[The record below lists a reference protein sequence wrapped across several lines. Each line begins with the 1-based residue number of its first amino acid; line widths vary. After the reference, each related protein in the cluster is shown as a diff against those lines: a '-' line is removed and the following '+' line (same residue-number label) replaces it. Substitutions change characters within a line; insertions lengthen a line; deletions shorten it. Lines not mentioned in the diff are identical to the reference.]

1 MLENKL
7 YPLTSPQLSIWYTE
21 KMYSGTSIS
30 NISGTIRIKD
40 DNIDYGLLEKALKLY
55 IKNNES
61 IRLRICVDENG
72 EPRQYVHPYQ
82 DKPIDFIDF
91 SKYEDPISA
100 LYEWNANEAKKPFEL
115 INSDLYRLVL
125 LKISDKEGGIFS
137 NFHHIV
143 FDAWSMALSCSLV
156 MGYYKALKNGD
167 AIKDEQMAIPSY
179 LTYVETEMEYYKS
192 NRMQKDEAYWEEVYN
207 EPIEA
212 TVLKTRKTNLVS
224 TESKRKTFVA
234 PRKFVRKLRQ
244 YCAENR
250 ITLYPLFLSALSM
263 YINRVTGK
271 EDIIIGTPIL
281 NRLNQVEKNTVG
293 MFVSTVPLRIKIND
307 EASFTEFSRSILQ
320 VCSSSYRH
328 QRYPYELILKKV
340 REKHD
345 FPGNLYDIVLSY
357 QNTKYEKTDIDYS
370 TRWHFNGH
378 QSNSLTIHVND
389 RDDEETVIIDYD
401 YHKDLY
407 YDKEIEFIHHHLLSL
422 LWHAL
427 DNPAKKISMIEMLPE
442 SEKRK
447 VLYEFNDTEAD
458 YPKDKTIHELFE
470 QQVMKTPD
478 NIAVICDDQSI
489 TYRQLNEKANSL
501 AALLR
506 EKGIKPGDVAG
517 ILVSR
522 SIEMVIGMLAVLKAG
537 AAFLPID
544 QIYPAERVSYMLR
557 NSNAKLL
564 LTGSDC
570 KNIPDEDVKIDRVNL
585 FDPKNYVYSG
595 KNAGYANNPES
606 LAYIIYTSGSTGK
619 PKGVMIKHRSLI
631 NFVYGL
637 FDRVDYNRIKTVLSL
652 TSFSFDVFF
661 IETIP
666 AFYKGLTLVMANDAE
681 RKDPVLLARLIKKY
695 SVDMVV
701 STPSQMHYF
710 IKNTDFRDSIRDVY
724 EIVLAGEK
732 VNKELLSSLKR
743 YTNAVV
749 LNGYGPTETTVI
761 VTSAELTKTDK
772 ITIGKPMNN
781 AKIYILD
788 KNLLPVPI
796 GTVGE
801 IYIGGYGLAVGYINN
816 KELTDSVFV
825 QSPFSQDE
833 KLYKSGDLGR
843 WLAEGE
849 IDILGRADSQVKIRG
864 FRIELEEIEKRILE
878 ISDINKVHVT
888 VIGDDAN
895 KKLCAYYVS
904 LNDVDIKQIKADLK
918 KYLPMYM
925 IPAFFIRV
933 DKMPLSPNG
942 KIDERLLPKPDASSM
957 ISEAFTKPETDLERE
972 LYSIWSD
979 VLQESNFGVDSEFID
994 VGGDSLSIIQIVSK
1008 ISSKYQVEI
1017 PISIMNESLTIRKMA
1032 HYIEARMKG
1041 DRSLNKSENLVR
1053 ITEGGNKNI
1062 FLVHAGNGEVAC
1074 YFELGKLIDKS
1085 FSVWGIQAVDEVLYA
1100 NKSIYSLA
1108 ERYVESIR
1116 KIQPEGPYYLAGWCI
1131 GGAVALEMA
1140 GILERDGHEIG
1151 FLGLMNTIAPKN
1163 WEGNEFFS
1171 EQKEFEFLTGFLG
1184 GGCSG
1189 ELSTEQLWQLFF
1201 DKIRSGN
1208 IDIVSFINNLPEDI
1222 RIILPPQCSALPD
1235 ELAKYLKRIVFMHK
1249 IRSEYYPQFK
1259 IKSRV
1264 NFYSAL
1270 LDWNIPDYK
1279 KNVSEWNRYCLNP
1292 VSNIVVESDHYS
1304 LLSQPSVNII
1314 SKDINNVL
1322 NKQGVL
1328 KNGD

>member
-1 MLENKL
+1 MLERDF
-7 YPLTSPQLSIWYTE
+7 YPLTSPQMSIWYTE
-21 KMYSGTSIS
+21 KMYAGTSIS
-30 NISGTIRIKD
+30 NISGTIRIKE
-40 DNIDYGLLEKALKLY
+40 DNINYGFLEKALKLY

-72 EPRQYVHPYQ
+72 EPRQYVYPYE

-91 SKYEDPISA
+91 SKYEDPIQA
-100 LYEWNANEAKKPFEL
+100 LYEWNANEAKKPLEL
-115 INSDLYRLVL
+115 LNSDLYRFVI
-125 LKISDKEGGIFS
+125 LKISDKEGGIYS

-167 AIKDEQMAIPSY
+167 IDQAEQVVIPSY
-179 LTYVETEMEYYKS
+179 ISYVKSEMEYYNS
-192 NRMQKDEAYWEEVYN
+192 NRMQKDAAYWEEVYD

-212 TVLKTRKTNLVS
+212 TVLKTRKTYLVS

-234 PRKFVRKLRQ
+234 PKKFVRKLRQ

-281 NRLNQVEKNTVG
+281 NRLNQTEKNTVG
-293 MFVSTVPLRIKIND
+293 MFVSTVPLRIKISD
-307 EASFTEFSRSILQ
+307 ETSFTEFSHHILQ
-320 VCSSSYRH
+320 ICSSSYRH

-357 QNTKYEKTDIDYS
+357 QNSKYEKTDIDYS

-389 RDDEETVIIDYD
+389 RDDDETVIIDYD

-427 DNPAKKISMIEMLPE
+427 DNPEKEICTIEMLPE

-447 VLYEFNDTEAD
+447 VLYEFNNTEAD
-458 YPKDKTIHELFE
+458 YPSDKTIHQLFE
-470 QQVMKTPD
+470 QQVRKTPD
-478 NIAVICDDQSI
+478 NIAVVCDDKSI

-501 AALLR
+501 AVLLR
-506 EKGIKPGDVAG
+506 EKGIKPGDVIG

-544 QIYPAERVSYMLR
+544 RIYPTERVKYMLQ
-557 NSNAKLL
+557 NSNAKML
-564 LTGSDC
+564 LTDCDC
-570 KNIPDEDVKIDRVNL
+570 KNISDAYEKIDCINL
-585 FDPKNYVYSG
+585 FDPQNYAYSDQ
-595 KNAGYANNPES
+595 NPDCINNPDS
-606 LAYIIYTSGSTGK
+606 LAYVMYTSGSTGK

-637 FDRVDYNRIKTVLSL
+637 FDRIDYHNIKTVLSL

-661 IETIP
+661 IELFPSI
-666 AFYKGLTLVMANDAE
+666 YKGNMLVLANDAE

-695 SVDMVV
+695 CVDMVV

-710 IKNTDFRDSIRDVY
+710 IKNKDFRDSIHDVY

-732 VNKELLSSLKR
+732 VTKELLSSLKKN
-743 YTNAVV
+743 TDAVI

-761 VTSAELTKTDK
+761 VTSSELTQTDR

-796 GTVGE
+796 GIVGE
-801 IYIGGYGLAVGYINN
+801 IYIGGYGLAMGYINN

-825 QSPFSQDE
+825 QSPFPKDE
-833 KLYKSGDLGR
+833 KLYRSGDLGR
-843 WLAEGE
+843 WLAKGE

-888 VIGDDAN
+888 VIGNDAN
-895 KKLCAYYVS
+895 KKLCAYFVS
-904 LNDVDIKQIKADLK
+904 QNDVDIKQIKADLK

-925 IPAFFIRV
+925 VPAFFIKV
-933 DKMPLSPNG
+933 DKIPLSPNG
-942 KIDERLLPKPDASSM
+942 KIDERLLPKPDVLSLV
-957 ISEAFTKPETDLERE
+957 SEEFSKPETDLEKE
-972 LYSIWSD
+972 LYNIWSD
-979 VLQESNFGVDSEFID
+979 VLQEGNFGVDSEFID

-1008 ISSKYQVEI
+1008 ISSKYQIEI

-1032 HYIEARMKG
+1032 EYIETHMKYDKG
-1041 DRSLNKSENLVR
+1041 LKKPENIIR
-1053 ITEGGNKNI
+1053 ITEGGQKNI

-1074 YFELGKLIDKS
+1074 YFELGSLIDKS
-1085 FSVWGIQAVDEVLYA
+1085 FSVWGIQAVDEILYA
-1100 NKSIYSLA
+1100 NKSIYTLA
-1108 ERYVESIR
+1108 GRYIDSMR
-1116 KIQPEGPYYLAGWCI
+1116 NIQPEGPYYLAGWCI
-1131 GGAVALEMA
+1131 GGAIAYEMA
-1140 GILERDGHEIG
+1140 GILEQDGYEVG

-1163 WEGNEFFS
+1163 WKKNVFFS
-1171 EQKEFEFLTGFLG
+1171 EQKELEFLIDILG
-1184 GGCSG
+1184 KSSSG
-1189 ELSTEQLWQLFF
+1189 EYDKNQLWGELF
-1201 DKIRSGN
+1201 DKITSGN
-1208 IDIVSFINNLPEDI
+1208 FDIVSFVKNLPDDI
-1222 RIILPPQCSALPD
+1222 RYVLPPQCTSVPG
-1235 ELAKYLKRIVFMHK
+1235 ELVKYLKRIVFMHK
-1249 IRSEYYPQFK
+1249 IRMSYYPQNK

-1270 LDWNIPDYK
+1270 LDENIADYK
-1279 KNVSEWNRYCLNP
+1279 KNVSEWNRHCLNP
-1292 VSNIVVESDHYS
+1292 VSNIVLETDHYR
-1304 LLSQPSVNII
+1304 LLSQPSVSTI
-1314 SKDINNVL
+1314 SKDINAIL
-1322 NKQGVL
+1322 NEKGIL